1 MRVTLTPPL
10 PPIAL
15 DPEGVVFDMDGVLCD
30 SEPLWADARFAVAE
44 ALGSS
49 ITIDDFHAFYG
60 SNTLQWSAGMA
71 KLFNYPD
78 PAHVARLTIDHL
90 LSAYQN
96 GAIRPIPS
104 GIAALRRAAAR
115 GPVAVASGSPREVIG
130 TVLEILGLSGVVR
143 EYVSCDEVAGGKP
156 LPDVYLEACR
166 RIGITPERSLAI
178 EDSLAG
184 ARAGKAAGMTVVL
197 VPLDGAPSSAGA
209 DAYAD
214 VILTSLDQ
222 LPLTAGGS
230 SRDD

>member
-1 MRVTLTPPL
+1 MRVTPRPPL

-90 LSAYQN
+90 LNAYRN

-130 TVLEILGLSGVVR
+130 TVLEILGLSDVVR

-222 LPLTAGGS
+222 LPLAAGS
-230 SRDD
+230 A

>member
-1 MRVTLTPPL
+1 
-10 PPIAL
+10 
-15 DPEGVVFDMDGVLCD
+15 
-30 SEPLWADARFAVAE
+30 
-44 ALGSS
+44 
-49 ITIDDFHAFYG
+49 
-60 SNTLQWSAGMA
+60 MA

-90 LSAYQN
+90 LTAYRN
-96 GAIRPIPS
+96 GAVRPIPS

-130 TVLEILGLSGVVR
+130 TVLEILGIHDVVL

-166 RIGITPERSLAI
+166 RLGITPERSLAI

-222 LPLTAGGS
+222 LPLTAGS
-230 SRDD
+230 A

>member
-1 MRVTLTPPL
+1 VRVTPTPPL

-71 KLFNYPD
+71 KLFNHPD
-78 PAHVARLTIDHL
+78 PTHVARLTIDHL
-90 LSAYQN
+90 LNAYRN

-130 TVLEILGLSGVVR
+130 TVLELLGLANVVR
-143 EYVSCDEVAGGKP
+143 EYVSCDEVTAGKP

-166 RIGITPERSLAI
+166 RIGITPSRSLAI

-209 DAYAD
+209 EDFAD

-222 LPLTAGGS
+222 LPLATGGA
-230 SRDD
+230 